1 MAKTTASKP
10 QKPRDNLCRPTGHQA
25 KVCDTGRS
33 GQNNFKRERGLI
45 YREPF
50 IDAESNG
57 CIRGVGFSSQEPFR
71 STKSYPRA
79 DCGAEAE
86 ASLVGQPH
94 HRMILF
100 VDRA

>member
-1 MAKTTASKP
+1 M
-10 QKPRDNLCRPTGHQA
+10 
-25 KVCDTGRS
+25 CDTGLS
-33 GQNNFKRERGLI
+33 GQNNFKKERGLI

-57 CIRGVGFSSQEPFR
+57 RIRSVGFSSQEPFR
-71 STKSYPRA
+71 STKSCPCA

-94 HRMILF
+94 HRVILL
-100 VDRA
+100 VEPA